1 MLTQK
6 GFFYFWFPVFL
17 YAGLIFVFSSFPLSF
32 PPGLEVRFLDKVI
45 HTVEYG
51 IFGILLS
58 RAFLKSSPPFFQ
70 KSFQAWAVAVA
81 IIYGF
86 TDEIHQLFV
95 PLRQSSSFDL
105 LFDGIGALLA
115 QLFFLGRRGF

>member
-1 MLTQK
+1 MSTQK
-6 GFFYFWFPVFL
+6 EFFVFWFPVLL
-17 YAGLIFVFSSFPLSF
+17 YAGLIFTFSSFPLSF
-32 PPGLEVRFLDKVI
+32 PPDIEVRFLDKMI
-45 HTVEYG
+45 HMVEYG

-58 RAFLKSSPPFFQ
+58 RAFLKSSPLFFR
-70 KSFQAWAVAVA
+70 KSFQAWAVGIA
-81 IIYGF
+81 IFYGF